1 MCQVL
6 GVSTSG
12 FYVWE
17 KRQSQE
23 STEREKWN
31 HQLDERI
38 KFHFYDNLSA
48 FGSPRIHERLVNRDN
63 IKVSQKT
70 VANRMRDLGLFA
82 TPP

>member
-1 MCQVL
+1 MCKVL

-12 FYVWE
+12 FYAWE
-17 KRQSQE
+17 KRQSKE
-23 STEREKWN
+23 ETERDKWN
-31 HQLDERI
+31 RQLDDRI
-38 KFHFYDNLSA
+38 MFHFYDNLSA